1 MGPMSGRA
9 AGCCAGFGVSG
20 YANMGRGRGW
30 RAGLGRGGAAWGGGR
45 GWRHQFCATG
55 LPGWARGVMSP
66 PAAPGAA
73 GPAAEQ
79 ELAALKQQA
88 EHLGGVLEQVRAR
101 IAELDAATP
110 TSADKG

>member
-1 MGPMSGRA
+1 
-9 AGCCAGFGVSG
+9 
-20 YANMGRGRGW
+20 
-30 RAGLGRGGAAWGGGR
+30 
-45 GWRHQFCATG
+45 
-55 LPGWARGVMSP
+55 MSP